1 MGQVPGFTAR
11 KRGTAAYPL
20 YCGAGTLAAFRRGE
34 RSPTRRRESSL
45 SSARE
50 RFLAFRKS
58 LPRPPRLTR
67 RAVRARGLEF
77 AVFESPHVDEA
88 LPLLCINGGL
98 LFDHRLLW
106 PALSPLAARRR
117 LVFFDQRGRG
127 ASQPPPGVRAARLE
141 HDAGDVPAIREA
153 LGIERWDVLGHSW
166 GGGIAM
172 LAVAQDQAATR
183 KLVLV
188 DAIGPTSEWIPQLL
202 PDALRRLAPLGAE
215 RHAALARFGESDL
228 TSEDPV
234 LQWEYSNALYPAW
247 FADPDMT
254 AMLSPPKAHSR
265 TGAVVAARLRREGY
279 DWRAPLR
286 ALGVPTLVIHGEED
300 LLPTNVARAIVATLP
315 DARLELVAGAGHMP
329 FWEAPDRFFALVER
343 FLSQPV

>member
-1 MGQVPGFTAR
+1 
-11 KRGTAAYPL
+11 
-20 YCGAGTLAAFRRGE
+20 
-34 RSPTRRRESSL
+34 
-45 SSARE
+45 
-50 RFLAFRKS
+50 
-58 LPRPPRLTR
+58 
-67 RAVRARGLEF
+67 VRARGLEF
-77 AVFESPHVDEA
+77 AVYETPDVGDA
-88 LPLLCINGGL
+88 LPMLCINGGL

-141 HDAGDVPAIREA
+141 HDAGDVPAIRDA

-172 LAVAQDQAATR
+172 LAVARDLEATR
-183 KLVLV
+183 RLVLV
-188 DAIGPTSEWIPQLL
+188 DAVGPTGDWIPQLL
-202 PDALRRLAPLGAE
+202 PDALRRLEPLGAE
-215 RHAALARFGESDL
+215 RHAALARFGEDDL
-228 TSEDPV
+228 TSEDPA

-247 FADPDMT
+247 FADPALT
-254 AMLSPPKAHSR
+254 ALLSPPKAHSR

-286 ALGVPTLVIHGEED
+286 ALRVPTLVIHGEED

-343 FLSQPV
+343 FLSQPA